1 MLFWTLQITVI
12 SIILIF
18 LVHHLILFFKR
29 TLTVPKVKD
38 LVNAPAQKYES
49 IYNTIS
55 SSSNS
60 INPINPINNPINQNP
75 ITTQPTHDIQSMKDE
90 LKNFLRTKIKEDTSG
105 TSSIASLDAY
115 GGSSNFSSY

>member
-18 LVHHLILFFKR
+18 LVHHLILFFKS

-55 SSSNS
+55 SSTT
-60 INPINPINNPINQNP
+60 PINPTPINPSP
-75 ITTQPTHDIQSMKDE
+75 ITQPTHDIQSMKDE
-90 LKNFLRTKIKEDTSG
+90 LKNFLKTKIKEDTAG

-115 GGSSNFSSY
+115 GGSSNFSTY